1 VVGAIV
7 TATSLFAKE
16 VFGDTGEVIGS
27 PVAWTGA
34 IVAAGAAWLQTKQ
47 HSNLVE
53 AYSVAALELS
63 AINDRIPVQSRR
75 ELGTVCQHIRGRDLP
90 RAHAV
95 AGPENYEVVGARGE
109 TTTHCG
115 RLDSRRMILAAVA
128 DEVYCVIRYDKHKV
142 LMQAWTLEAHL
153 LGFFSGSWCC
163 GSNDG
168 RGMSVACEVA
178 GVERKMDRRDHD
190 KA

>member
-1 VVGAIV
+1 MPSWIV
-7 TATSLFAKE
+7 LPNF
-16 VFGDTGEVIGS
+16 
-27 PVAWTGA
+27 
-34 IVAAGAAWLQTKQ
+34 
-47 HSNLVE
+47 
-53 AYSVAALELS
+53 
-63 AINDRIPVQSRR
+63 DRG
-75 ELGTVCQHIRGRDLP
+75 L

-115 RLDSRRMILAAVA
+115 RLDFTRMILAGVA

-163 GSNDG
+163 GSSDG

-178 GVERKMDRRDHD
+178 GVERKMNRRDHD
-190 KA
+190 QA